1 VYQPANGLLSDVPG
15 AGGISP
21 LNADAT
27 FRAQEAQ
34 YAEGWFAT
42 ITHAVFG

>member
-1 VYQPANGLLSDVPG
+1 VYQPANGLLADVPG

-21 LNADAT
+21 LDADAG
-27 FRAQEAQ
+27 FRAQEAH

-42 ITHAVFG
+42 ITHDVFG